1 MYSVLL
7 YMFFFLDVVMFDAC
21 QAYLIH
27 LHSTSRARPLLWL
40 HGFYFILVEVDKDG
54 NPNL

>member
-7 YMFFFLDVVMFDAC
+7 YIYIYTFFFLDVVMFDAC

-27 LHSTSRARPLLWL
+27 LHSTSRARPLLGFMVSIL
-40 HGFYFILVEVDKDG
+40 HLS
-54 NPNL
+54 